1 MSLLLLFSGGGEEP
15 IVDLPDLYVRD
26 AKSGLNV
33 PVAGV
38 FGWDEDFL
46 QAQTLCYAPMSFLD
60 QETLVENT
68 LTAMNWCRR
77 LSKALISLEF
87 SASGANCVLY
97 PVYLDQNDVP
107 ILGKAITITASSQTM
122 GGSNY
127 VAPMEIVDT
136 YGARRI
142 QFLPDSISSGNVYMR
157 VTGV

>member
-1 MSLLLLFSGGGEEP
+1 MSLLLLFSAGEEP
-15 IVDLPDLYVRD
+15 VVDLPDLYVRD

-46 QAQTLCYAPMSFLD
+46 QAQTLCYAPMSFLA
-60 QETLVENT
+60 QETLIEDT
-68 LTAMNWCRR
+68 LTTINWCRR
-77 LSKALISLEF
+77 LSKVLINLEF
-87 SASGANCVLY
+87 SVSGANCVLY
-97 PVYLDQNDVP
+97 PVYLDQNDTT
-107 ILGKAITITASSQTM
+107 ILGKAITITTSSQTM

-127 VAPMEIVDT
+127 IAPMEIIDT
-136 YGARRI
+136 YGARQI